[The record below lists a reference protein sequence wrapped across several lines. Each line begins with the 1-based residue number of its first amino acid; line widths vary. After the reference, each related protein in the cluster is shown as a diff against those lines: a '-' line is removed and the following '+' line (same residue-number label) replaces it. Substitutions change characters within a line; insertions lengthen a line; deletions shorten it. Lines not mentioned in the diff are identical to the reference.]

1 MLALLLFATLLSG
14 CGAKTEQSTDGS
26 LTRLARMDRAV
37 MENGWYNQTLT
48 EITPTHY
55 SDADGNEIIYYL
67 CHTAY
72 VDSEEAG
79 ASELNTEAFQT
90 IVDPNT
96 AENICAC
103 DVNGM
108 TAAIYEKSAR
118 TYLCWTA
125 TPEYSFVLEY
135 DPAITDE
142 AEIFKMAESVPAVS

>member
-1 MLALLLFATLLSG
+1 MFALLPLVILLS
-14 CGAKTEQSTDGS
+14 CGAKADQSIDGS

-37 MENGWYNQTLT
+37 TENGWYNQTLT

-67 CHTAY
+67 CYTVY
-72 VDSEEAG
+72 VDSAEAG
-79 ASELNTEAFQT
+79 ASKLNTEAFQT
-90 IVDPNT
+90 IIDPNT

-135 DPAITDE
+135 DPTITDE
-142 AEIFKMAESVPAVS
+142 AEIFKMAESVSAVS